1 VGKDGN
7 QINHSGDSML
17 IDPIGTVLFT
27 NQQEELIQS
36 FELKKDALND
46 TRSQFPFWKDA
57 DQFNIIQDDPH
68 A

>member
-36 FELKKDALND
+36 FELKKDTLND

-57 DQFNIIQDDPH
+57 DQFKILQDDPH